1 MPGCQ
6 RITEHSSVPTAN
18 ALFATATCARAAA
31 AAEKLTREGLTK
43 EAARE
48 RARARAHR
56 ADRSRLR
63 ELPTIGDRP
72 FGSTE
77 REKRGCPLLAR
88 RRRGRRAVDQ
98 LGRLPLLLRRRLL
111 EPAFELV
118 HLRGLAARGLP
129 LLEEV
134 RHLRGVTGRKIFSQF
149 QFSGLKLPM
158 LRLVSRAAVA
168 CPRAPLGRALSAG
181 SHSDF
186 EPKLRTSGSADAAEI
201 IREQVT
207 QNKVMLYM
215 KGTPA
220 SPMCWFS
227 SQVIRILDV
236 TGEAFNSKLFD
247 VWSRR
252 ARER

>member
-134 RHLRGVTGRKIFSQF
+134 RHLRGVKEDLQSVSVQ
-149 QFSGLKLPM
+149 KLPM

-220 SPMCWFS
+220 SPMCGFS

>member
-18 ALFATATCARAAA
+18 ALFATVTCARAAA

-134 RHLRGVTGRKIFSQF
+134 RHLRGVKEDLQSVSVQ
-149 QFSGLKLPM
+149 KLPM

-220 SPMCWFS
+220 SPMCGFS

>member
-1 MPGCQ
+1 MSGS
-6 RITEHSSVPTAN
+6 RITRAPAFRSVVLNMLRVA
-18 ALFATATCARAAA
+18 ATRAA
-31 AAEKLTREGLTK
+31 
-43 EAARE
+43 
-48 RARARAHR
+48 
-56 ADRSRLR
+56 
-63 ELPTIGDRP
+63 
-72 FGSTE
+72 
-77 REKRGCPLLAR
+77 
-88 RRRGRRAVDQ
+88 
-98 LGRLPLLLRRRLL
+98 
-111 EPAFELV
+111 
-118 HLRGLAARGLP
+118 
-129 LLEEV
+129 
-134 RHLRGVTGRKIFSQF
+134 
-149 QFSGLKLPM
+149 M
-158 LRLVSRAAVA
+158 A

-186 EPKLRTSGSADAAEI
+186 QPKLRTSGSADAAEI

-220 SPMCWFS
+220 SPMCGFS

>member
-134 RHLRGVTGRKIFSQF
+134 RHLRGVTKEDLQSVSVQ
-149 QFSGLKLPM
+149 KLPM

-220 SPMCWFS
+220 SPMCGFS

>member
-18 ALFATATCARAAA
+18 ALFATVTCARAAA

-134 RHLRGVTGRKIFSQF
+134 RHLRGVTKEDLQSVSVQ
-149 QFSGLKLPM
+149 KLPM

-220 SPMCWFS
+220 SPMCGFS